1 MDTFDWS
8 ALGDGVYAWYLAWRV
23 PLRILAVIVGAW
35 LLRVALRISIRRV
48 VDRVVSGVKKA
59 QAVEHTVELSA
70 SPLHAVRVVQRTRT
84 IGSVLNNL
92 VTWAIVSVA
101 VVLVLGE
108 LQFSVTALIAS
119 AGILGA
125 ALGFGAQNIV
135 KDMLNGLF
143 MVFEDQLGV
152 GDIVDLVTTQGPVS
166 GVVETVGVRVTQV
179 RDVNGTLWYV
189 RNGEITNVGNKSQGW
204 ARVILDIPAPY
215 TSDID
220 AVEKTMLDTAQAM
233 ADDPTWRRKILEK
246 PEVWGIESI
255 SAEALVIRLVVKVRS
270 GDQFD
275 IARDLRR
282 RMKDALDE
290 LGVALP
296 ALNRLV
302 LDGLDA
308 KPNGSKKPAGRPVG
322 SGGDA
327 PASASTSASASAS
340 ASTPPDKGGA

>member
-8 ALGDGVYAWYLAWRV
+8 ALGDGIYAWYLAWRV
-23 PLRILAVIVGAW
+23 PLRILGVIVGA
-35 LLRVALRISIRRV
+35 LVLRFALKVSIRRV
-48 VDRVVSGVKKA
+48 VDRVVNGVKKA

-70 SPLHAVRVVQRTRT
+70 SPLMAVRVVQRTRT

-92 VTWAIVSVA
+92 VTWAIVSIA
-101 VVLVLGE
+101 IVLVLGE

-125 ALGFGAQNIV
+125 ALGFGAQNVV

-152 GDIVDLVTTQGPVS
+152 GDVVDLVTTQGPVT
-166 GVVETVGVRVTQV
+166 GVVETVAVRVTQV

-189 RNGEITNVGNKSQGW
+189 RNGEIANVGNKSQGW

-215 TSDID
+215 TADID
-220 AVEKTMLDTAQAM
+220 SVEKTMLDTAQAM
-233 ADDPTWRRKILEK
+233 ADDPTWKRKILEK

-275 IARDLRR
+275 IARELRR

-308 KPNGSKKPAGRPVG
+308 KTPRKPAGRPLSRAAAADASDAADAS
-322 SGGDA
+322 SGKAAD
-327 PASASTSASASAS
+327 
-340 ASTPPDKGGA
+340 

>member
-1 MDTFDWS
+1 MDSFDWS
-8 ALGDGVYAWYLAWRV
+8 ALGDGIYAFYLTWRV
-23 PLRILAVIVGAW
+23 PLRILAVVIGAA
-35 LLRVALRISIRRV
+35 LLRLVLKASIKRV
-48 VDRVVSGVKKA
+48 VDRVVNGVKKA

-70 SPLHAVRVVQRTRT
+70 SPLMAVRVVQRTRT

-101 VVLVLGE
+101 IVLVLSE

-119 AGILGA
+119 AGVLGA
-125 ALGFGAQNIV
+125 ALGFGAQNVV

-166 GVVETVGVRVTQV
+166 GVVELVGVRVTQV

-220 AVEKTMLDTAQAM
+220 EVEKTMLDTAQGL
-233 ADDPTWRRKILEK
+233 ADDVTWRRKILEK

-255 SAEALVIRLVVKVRS
+255 SAEALVIRLVMKVRS

-275 IARDLRR
+275 IARELRR
-282 RMKDALDE
+282 RMKIALDE
-290 LGVALP
+290 LGVTLP

-302 LDGLDA
+302 LAGLDA
-308 KPNGSKKPAGRPVG
+308 KDAAGRKPSDKPAGK
-322 SGGDA
+322 
-327 PASASTSASASAS
+327 PAA
-340 ASTPPDKGGA
+340 GAKAGE

>member
-8 ALGDGVYAWYLAWRV
+8 TLGDGLYAFYLTWRI
-23 PLRILAVIVGAW
+23 PLRILAVLIGAG
-35 LLRVALRISIRRV
+35 LLRAALKISIRRV
-48 VDRVVSGVKKA
+48 VDRVVHGVKKA

-70 SPLHAVRVVQRTRT
+70 SPLMAVRIVQRTRT
-84 IGSVLNNL
+84 IGAVLNNF
-92 VTWAIVSVA
+92 VTWAVVA
-101 VVLVLGE
+101 VAIVLMLSE

-125 ALGFGAQNIV
+125 ALGFGAQNVI

-152 GDIVDLVTTQGPVS
+152 GDIVELASTQGPVT

-220 AVEKTMLDTAQAM
+220 SVEQTMLTTAQAM
-233 ADDPTWRRKILEK
+233 ADDPKWKRKILEK
-246 PEVWGIESI
+246 PEIWGIESI

-270 GDQFD
+270 GDQFE
-275 IARDLRR
+275 IARELRR

-290 LGVALP
+290 LGVVLP

-302 LDGLDA
+302 LDGLEVKPTGAAA
-308 KPNGSKKPAGRPVG
+308 KK
-322 SGGDA
+322 
-327 PASASTSASASAS
+327 SA
-340 ASTPPDKGGA
+340 DG

>member
-1 MDTFDWS
+1 METFDWT
-8 ALGDGVYAWYLAWRV
+8 ALGEGVYAFYLAWRV
-23 PLRILAVIVGAW
+23 PLRILGVLIAAVV
-35 LLRVALRISIRRV
+35 LRLALKLSIKRV

-92 VTWAIVSVA
+92 VTWAIVSIA
-101 VVLVLGE
+101 IVLVLSE
-108 LQFSVTALIAS
+108 LEFSVTALIAS
-119 AGILGA
+119 AGVLGA
-125 ALGFGAQNIV
+125 ALGFGAQNVI

-152 GDIVDLVTTQGPVS
+152 GDIVELASTQGPVS
-166 GVVETVGVRVTQV
+166 GVVENVGVRATQV

-220 AVEKTMLDTAQAM
+220 AVEETMLATAVAM
-233 ADDPTWRRKILEK
+233 AADPTWKRKILEK

-255 SAEALVIRLVVKVRS
+255 SAEALVIRLVVKVRAA
-270 GDQFD
+270 DQFD
-275 IARDLRR
+275 IARELRR
-282 RMKDALDE
+282 RMKNALDD

-302 LDGLDA
+302 VDSL
-308 KPNGSKKPAGRPVG
+308 
-322 SGGDA
+322 DA
-327 PASASTSASASAS
+327 PAKKRGAPRTAAAP
-340 ASTPPDKGGA
+340 APAPNPTPTPSRAAKPAD

>member
-1 MDTFDWS
+1 METFGWIDVVTNVTAFMTVW
-8 ALGDGVYAWYLAWRV
+8 GT
-23 PLRILAVIVGAW
+23 PIRIVSIVVGAVI
-35 LLRVALRISIRRV
+35 LRTALRFSIKRV

-70 SPLHAVRVVQRTRT
+70 SPLQAVRVVQRTRT
-84 IGSVLNNL
+84 MGSVLNNL
-92 VTWAIVSVA
+92 STWAIISVA
-101 VVLVLGE
+101 IVLVLSE
-108 LQFSVTALIAS
+108 LDFSVTALIAS
-119 AGILGA
+119 AGVLGA
-125 ALGFGAQNIV
+125 ALGFGAQNVI

-152 GDIVDLVTTQGPVS
+152 GDIVQLSSTQGPVA
-166 GVVETVGVRVTQV
+166 GVVENVGVRVTQV

-220 AVEKTMLDTAQAM
+220 AVEETMLATAMTM
-233 ADDPTWRRKILEK
+233 ADDPSWKRKILEK

-255 SAEALVIRLVVKVRS
+255 SAEALVIRMVVKVRTA
-270 GDQFD
+270 DQFA
-275 IARDLRR
+275 IARELRR
-282 RMKDALDE
+282 RMKTALDD

-308 KPNGSKKPAGRPVG
+308 PVKKRDAPRTAPVPVTPPAGAA
-322 SGGDA
+322 SA
-327 PASASTSASASAS
+327 PAREN
-340 ASTPPDKGGA
+340 PKGSD

>member
-1 MDTFDWS
+1 METFDWA
-8 ALGDGVYAWYLAWRV
+8 ALGEGVYAFYLAWRV
-23 PLRILAVIVGAW
+23 PLRILGVLIAAVV
-35 LLRVALRISIRRV
+35 LRLALKLSIKRV

-92 VTWAIVSVA
+92 VTWAIVSIA
-101 VVLVLGE
+101 IVLVLSE
-108 LQFSVTALIAS
+108 LEFSVTALIAS
-119 AGILGA
+119 AGVLGA
-125 ALGFGAQNIV
+125 ALGFGAQNVI

-152 GDIVDLVTTQGPVS
+152 GDIVELASTQGPVS
-166 GVVETVGVRVTQV
+166 GVVENVGVRATQV

-220 AVEKTMLDTAQAM
+220 AVEETMLATAVTM
-233 ADDPTWRRKILEK
+233 AADPTWKRKILEK

-255 SAEALVIRLVVKVRS
+255 SAEALVIRLVVKVRAA
-270 GDQFD
+270 DQFD
-275 IARDLRR
+275 IARELRR
-282 RMKDALDE
+282 RMKNALDD

-302 LDGLDA
+302 VDSL
-308 KPNGSKKPAGRPVG
+308 
-322 SGGDA
+322 DA
-327 PASASTSASASAS
+327 PAKKRGAPRTAAAP
-340 ASTPPDKGGA
+340 APNPTPTPSRAAKQTD